1 MSTHYLNNDSNQSK
15 SEEVRAVY
23 SRIVMLY
30 PSRCRLNNDLED
42 RFCFSSFC
50 YREDKKLIF
59 EILTSSAM

>member
-1 MSTHYLNNDSNQSK
+1 MSTHYLNDDSNQSK

-42 RFCFSSFC
+42 CFCFSSFC
-50 YREDKKLIF
+50 
-59 EILTSSAM
+59 